1 METLVSAAAKPVVR
15 AEGALVMDDKSP
27 FSSEIMAHGKGS
39 HSPYRTKATYTERQ
53 EVTVLLPSRTDHRKF
68 MGQTDQ

>member
-1 METLVSAAAKPVVR
+1 
-15 AEGALVMDDKSP
+15 MDDKSP